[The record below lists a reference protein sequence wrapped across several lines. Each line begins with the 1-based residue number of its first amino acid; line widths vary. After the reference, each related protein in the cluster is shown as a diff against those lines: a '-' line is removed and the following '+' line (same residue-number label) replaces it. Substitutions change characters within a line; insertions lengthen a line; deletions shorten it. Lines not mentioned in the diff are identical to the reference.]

1 MNNYI
6 NVRVQAHNHTK
17 TFNSIKHN
25 LRVIKSLNQNIE
37 SKNSNYI
44 LLDNKI
50 MEINNKN
57 KKEIYNQLSTN
68 YQNERLEHNEIYK
81 KHNKRNLRECKSTW
95 CEGVFTFS
103 EQMKEDIKNKKYTYN
118 DLFKVAN
125 ECLKE
130 IVSVYDTKI
139 NYMVL
144 HLEESSP
151 HFHWSFSNYDDMG
164 KSLYFSNKNKEFLSK
179 LQDIGFK
186 HFSKLGM
193 DRGLSK
199 EVTGVNNQSINKYW
213 RDKNIQQKQQNI
225 VLNNQNKDLLKT
237 KDNLSNVISNNQN
250 LISTLD
256 TQLNDLQ
263 LKKIDLDID
272 LENTKKLRDSVKND
286 TNKSIEEKK
295 RNYDEI
301 TKQQK
306 QIRTL
311 RQVYTNKEKS
321 IRELKNEILNDIKEI
336 LEKSKKMIGYD
347 EQKLQQNIFQ
357 KLNKYSKYKLRVKE
371 LETNQNENKKL
382 KEDNI
387 KLVEH
392 IGKLEKKIENLYEI
406 DKESSKIIK
415 EYMNKEKEKKRFT
428 NSEVANVTM
437 KYENEL
443 KSLKKEN
450 KILIQDKENL
460 NSKINDYEDFIVY
473 NNLESDFNNRNNKK
487 HNRNR

>member
-103 EQMKEDIKNKKYTYN
+103 EQMKEDLKNKKYNLN
-118 DLFKVAN
+118 DLTKVAN

-130 IVSVYDTKI
+130 IVATYNTKI
-139 NYMVL
+139 NYIVL
-144 HLEESSP
+144 HLDETTP
-151 HFHWSFSNYDDMG
+151 HFQWSFSNYDDMG

-186 HFSKLGM
+186 HFKQLGM

-213 RDKNIQQKQQNI
+213 I
-225 VLNNQNKDLLKT
+225 
-237 KDNLSNVISNNQN
+237 
-250 LISTLD
+250 
-256 TQLNDLQ
+256 
-263 LKKIDLDID
+263 LKKIYDIIFCI
-272 LENTKKLRDSVKND
+272 KWSKL
-286 TNKSIEEKK
+286 
-295 RNYDEI
+295 
-301 TKQQK
+301 
-306 QIRTL
+306 
-311 RQVYTNKEKS
+311 
-321 IRELKNEILNDIKEI
+321 
-336 LEKSKKMIGYD
+336 
-347 EQKLQQNIFQ
+347 
-357 KLNKYSKYKLRVKE
+357 
-371 LETNQNENKKL
+371 
-382 KEDNI
+382 
-387 KLVEH
+387 
-392 IGKLEKKIENLYEI
+392 
-406 DKESSKIIK
+406 
-415 EYMNKEKEKKRFT
+415 
-428 NSEVANVTM
+428 
-437 KYENEL
+437 
-443 KSLKKEN
+443 
-450 KILIQDKENL
+450 
-460 NSKINDYEDFIVY
+460 
-473 NNLESDFNNRNNKK
+473 
-487 HNRNR
+487 

>member
-17 TFNSIKHN
+17 TYNSIKHN
-25 LRVIKSLNQNIE
+25 LRVIKSLSENDL

-44 LLDNKI
+44 ILDNKLTQI
-50 MEINNKN
+50 TKDN
-57 KKEIYNQLSTN
+57 KKQLYKHLSEA
-68 YQNERLEHNEIYK
+68 YQSERALHNEIYK
-81 KHNKRNLRECKSTW
+81 KHNKRNLRDVKSTW

-103 EQMKEDIKNKKYTYN
+103 EQMKEDLKNKKYNLN
-118 DLFKVAN
+118 DLTKVAN

-130 IVSVYDTKI
+130 IVATYNTKI
-139 NYMVL
+139 NYIVL
-144 HLEESSP
+144 HLDETTP
-151 HFHWSFSNYDDMG
+151 HFQWSFSNYDDMG

-186 HFSKLGM
+186 HFKQLGM

>member
-17 TFNSIKHN
+17 TYNSIKHN
-25 LRVIKSLNQNIE
+25 LRVIKSLNQNID

-44 LLDNKI
+44 LVDNKL

-68 YQNERLEHNEIYK
+68 YQNERSVHNEIYK

-130 IVSVYDTKI
+130 IASVYDTKI

-151 HFHWSFSNYDDMG
+151 HFHWSFSNFDDRGM
-164 KSLYFSNKNKEFLSK
+164 SLFHSNKNIDFLSN
-179 LQDIGFK
+179 LQNIGFK
-186 HFSKLGM
+186 HFSQLGM
-193 DRGLSK
+193 ERGQKK
-199 EVTGVNNQSINKYW
+199 EITGVNNKSIQKFW

-250 LISTLD
+250 LINGLD

-295 RNYDEI
+295 KNYDEI

-321 IRELKNEILNDIKEI
+321 IKELKNEILNDIKEI

-347 EQKLQQNIFQ
+347 EQKLQQNIFN
-357 KLNKYSKYKLRVKE
+357 KLNKYSKYKLKVKE
-371 LETNQNENKKL
+371 LETNQNDMKKL
-382 KEDNI
+382 KDDNI

-392 IGKLEKKIENLYEI
+392 IGKLETKLNNMYEI

-415 EYMNKEKEKKRFT
+415 EYMNKEKEDKRFT

-437 KYENEL
+437 KYENEIKTL
-443 KSLKKEN
+443 KNEN
-450 KILIQDKENL
+450 KNLIQKVDNQK
-460 NSKINDYEDFIVY
+460 SMINDYEDFIVD